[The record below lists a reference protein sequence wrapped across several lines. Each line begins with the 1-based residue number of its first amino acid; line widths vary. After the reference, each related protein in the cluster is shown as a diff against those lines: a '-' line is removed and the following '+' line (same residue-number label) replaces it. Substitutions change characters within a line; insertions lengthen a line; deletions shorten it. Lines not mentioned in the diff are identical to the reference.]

1 MYKHFFKKVFD
12 FLIASILLI
21 LFFPLLVLI
30 SLTLILVN
38 KGTPFFIQ
46 KRPGINEK
54 PFLLIKFKTMI
65 DVSEFN
71 ENYKNSDDGK
81 LDIVRITKLGRF
93 LRATSID
100 ELPEL
105 INVLMGQMSLIGP
118 RPLLLEYLNIYS
130 DRHKRRHDVLPGI
143 TGLAQVRGRNS
154 LSWKNKLDLDIKYI
168 DQLSFLNDIK
178 ILFLTFMTVFK
189 IKQVNK
195 SKDET
200 MSKLYEGYEI

>member
-21 LFFPLLVLI
+21 LFFPLLVFI
-30 SLTLILVN
+30 SFTLILVN

-71 ENYKNSDDGK
+71 ENYKNFDDGK

>member
-21 LFFPLLVLI
+21 IFFPLLVFI

-65 DVSEFN
+65 DVSKFN
-71 ENYKNSDDGK
+71 ENYKNLDDGK

-93 LRATSID
+93 LRATSLD

-130 DRHKRRHDVLPGI
+130 DHHKRRHDVLPGI

-168 DQLSFLNDIK
+168 DHLSFLNDIK
-178 ILFLTFMTVFK
+178 ILFLTFMTVLK

-200 MSKLYEGYEI
+200 MSKLYEGYEV

>member
-1 MYKHFFKKVFD
+1 MF
-12 FLIASILLI
+12 
-21 LFFPLLVLI
+21 I

-65 DVSEFN
+65 DVSKFN
-71 ENYKNSDDGK
+71 ENYKNLDDGK

-93 LRATSID
+93 LRATSLD

-130 DRHKRRHDVLPGI
+130 DHHKRRHDVLPGI

-168 DQLSFLNDIK
+168 DHLSFLNDIK
-178 ILFLTFMTVFK
+178 ILFLTFMTVLK

-200 MSKLYEGYEI
+200 MSKLYEGYEV

>member
-21 LFFPLLVLI
+21 LFFPLLVFI

-71 ENYKNSDDGK
+71 ENYKNFDDGK

>member
-1 MYKHFFKKVFD
+1 
-12 FLIASILLI
+12 
-21 LFFPLLVLI
+21 
-30 SLTLILVN
+30 
-38 KGTPFFIQ
+38 
-46 KRPGINEK
+46 
-54 PFLLIKFKTMI
+54 MI

-71 ENYKNSDDGK
+71 ENYKNFDDGK

>member
-21 LFFPLLVLI
+21 LFFPLLVFI

-71 ENYKNSDDGK
+71 ENYKNFDDGK

-93 LRATSID
+93 LRATSLD

-130 DRHKRRHDVLPGI
+130 DHHKRRHDVLPGI

-168 DQLSFLNDIK
+168 DHLSFLNDIK
-178 ILFLTFMTVFK
+178 ILFLTFMTVLK

-200 MSKLYEGYEI
+200 MSKLCEGYEV

>member
-71 ENYKNSDDGK
+71 ENYKNFDDGK

>member
-21 LFFPLLVLI
+21 LFFPLLVFI

-71 ENYKNSDDGK
+71 ENYKNFDDGK

-93 LRATSID
+93 LRATSLD

-130 DRHKRRHDVLPGI
+130 DHHKRRHDVLPGI

-168 DQLSFLNDIK
+168 DHLSFLNDIK
-178 ILFLTFMTVFK
+178 ILFLTFMTVLK

-200 MSKLYEGYEI
+200 MSKLYEGYEV